1 MGCNDKISGRCG
13 KKTTAKCIDYEGTLV
28 RGTSLTSTSCLNVE
42 EVIIDINT
50 QIGKLIDATT
60 LDNLTET
67 CIDYNPT
74 GLNITI
80 KEAIKGLNDKVCEL
94 VNLTKLDTPEVCP
107 SCTNDCSTDSCTSNG
122 VIYHSFAAGTF
133 PLSIIGTWAS
143 GVTTTDAFSTN
154 LQHVVPA
161 TGKYKI
167 TVEVNGLM
175 ASSSIAK
182 IGVGINGV
190 DPIETNNVNGY
201 FSSSLVTE
209 EGAGNTTLTFIK
221 DLVKG
226 DSLAIKAKL
235 VSGSTYTIYST
246 KIITEK
252 VG

>member
-28 RGTSLTSTSCLNVE
+28 RGTALTATSCLNVE
-42 EVIIDINT
+42 EVIIDLNT
-50 QIGKLIDATT
+50 QIEKLIDVTT
-60 LDNLTET
+60 LDNLTEA

-74 GLNITI
+74 GLNITV

-122 VIYHSFAAGTF
+122 VIYHSFAAGSF
-133 PLSIIGTWAS
+133 PISVIGSWVS
-143 GVTTTDAFSTN
+143 GVTTTDAYSTN

-167 TVEVNGLM
+167 TVEIDGVM
-175 ASSSIAK
+175 STSSTAK
-182 IGVGINGV
+182 VGIAINSV
-190 DPIETNNVNGY
+190 APIETNDVNGY
-201 FSSSLVTE
+201 FSSALVKE
-209 EGAGNTTLTFIK
+209 ESAGNTTLTFIK

-226 DSLAIKAKL
+226 DSLAIKVKL
-235 VSGSTYTIYST
+235 VSGTLYTINST

>member
-1 MGCNDKISGRCG
+1 MGCNDKISSRCG
-13 KKTTAKCIDYEGTLV
+13 KKTSAKCIDYEGTLV
-28 RGTSLTSTSCLNVE
+28 QGTALIATSCLNVE

-50 QIGKLIDATT
+50 QIKKLIDVTT

-74 GLNITI
+74 GLNITV

-94 VNLTKLDTPEVCP
+94 VALTKLDSPEDCP
-107 SCTNDCSTDSCTSNG
+107 SCTNDCAADSCTSNG
-122 VIYHSFAAGTF
+122 VIYHSFAAGAF
-133 PLSIIGTWAS
+133 PLSTIGTWVA
-143 GVTTTDAFSTN
+143 GITTTDAYSTN
-154 LQHVVPA
+154 LQHVVPS

-167 TVEVNGLM
+167 TVEVNGVM
-175 ASSSIAK
+175 AASSTAK
-182 IGVGINGV
+182 IGVGINSV
-190 DPIETNNVNGY
+190 APIETNDVNGY
-201 FSSSLVTE
+201 FSSALVVE
-209 EGAGNTTLTFIK
+209 EGSGNTTLTFIK

-235 VSGSTYTIYST
+235 VSGTLYTINST

>member
-13 KKTTAKCIDYEGTLV
+13 RKTTAKCIDYEGTLV
-28 RGTSLTSTSCLNVE
+28 RGTALTSRCLNLE

-50 QIGKLIDATT
+50 QIEKLIDVTT
-60 LDNLTET
+60 LTDLTST
-67 CIDYNPT
+67 CIDYNPE
-74 GLNITI
+74 GEIITI
-80 KEAIKGLNDKVCEL
+80 KEAIQGLNDKVCEL
-94 VNLTKLDTPEVCP
+94 VAVTKLDTPEVCP

-133 PLSIIGTWAS
+133 PLSVVGTWTS

-182 IGVGINGV
+182 IGVGINGIA
-190 DPIETNNVNGY
+190 PIETNDVNGY

-226 DSLAIKAKL
+226 DSLAVKAKL
-235 VSGSTYTIYST
+235 ISGSTYTIYST